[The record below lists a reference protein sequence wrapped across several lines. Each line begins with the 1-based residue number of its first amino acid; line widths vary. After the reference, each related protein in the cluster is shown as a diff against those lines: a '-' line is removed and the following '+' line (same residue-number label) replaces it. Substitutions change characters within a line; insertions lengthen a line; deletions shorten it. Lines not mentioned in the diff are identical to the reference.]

1 MSIIANLLI
10 NIAFIAYQEIM
21 NLNTEWRRDFSQDN
35 LVRRNGSREK
45 RFNYKKKNPQ
55 QQKVNFIHCGL

>member
-1 MSIIANLLI
+1 MLLSIIANLLI

-35 LVRRNGSREK
+35 LVRRNGSSKGKEV
-45 RFNYKKKNPQ
+45 Y
-55 QQKVNFIHCGL
+55 L